1 MTIHCGIKICKS
13 RYPPLYSYILK
24 KKSYHE
30 TRRLRYDYP
39 MTSGQVDGCPMC
51 PDIFIATYYIK

>member
-39 MTSGQVDGCPMC
+39 TTSGQVQAVPCAL
-51 PDIFIATYYIK
+51 IYL